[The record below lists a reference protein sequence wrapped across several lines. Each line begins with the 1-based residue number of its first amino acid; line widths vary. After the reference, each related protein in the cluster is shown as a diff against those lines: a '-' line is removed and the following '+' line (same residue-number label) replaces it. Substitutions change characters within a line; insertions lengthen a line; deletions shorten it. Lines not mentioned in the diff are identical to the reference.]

1 MVWSE
6 YANEA
11 HVNNPTD
18 PNDYSDDDN
27 PDDGDRWMTC
37 DEWTTWHSHDLLNMW
52 MSLRD
57 YREISGTTNS
67 ILKLATYT
75 DFCEFCYRFS
85 NQ

>member
-6 YANEA
+6 YVNDA
-11 HVNNPTD
+11 HAAEHD
-18 PNDYSDDDN
+18 PAYSDDEN
-27 PDDGDRWMTC
+27 YEDGDRWMTC
-37 DEWTTWHSHDLLNMW
+37 DEWTVWHSHDLLNMW

-67 ILKLATYT
+67 ILKMGTYT
-75 DFCEFCYRFS
+75 DFCEFCYHFS